1 MYFSSML
8 QPTTQIIH
16 MVCGL
21 VKADSVSDH
30 LFATACHINWNGLI
44 LSFYFYPV
52 NVLHYNNCCFYTV
65 CYILNVCNQ
74 SRLRATA
81 QQ

>member
-1 MYFSSML
+1 
-8 QPTTQIIH
+8 

-52 NVLHYNNCCFYTV
+52 NVLHYSNCCFYTV
-65 CYILNVCNQ
+65 CYTAAFVDYSFVDL
-74 SRLRATA
+74 RLSDFIVEAFDR
-81 QQ
+81 